1 MAYPNPAECQ
11 ELLIR
16 HRVPWH
22 IQEHSRQVC
31 RVALVL
37 GEALVAQGV
46 PLQLPLLSAGAL
58 LHDIA
63 KAATLANG
71 GNHALLGAE
80 WLTRLGYPQVA
91 DIVAQHVCLRQDPAT
106 LITIGEVEL
115 VNYADKR
122 VRHTDIVSLAA
133 RFADL
138 QQRYGRTPEA
148 RRLIAANARRSQVLE
163 EKIFLP
169 LNFHPDDIP
178 QLVQRREL

>member
-1 MAYPNPAECQ
+1 MVCPTPAECQ
-11 ELLIR
+11 ELLTKY
-16 HRVPWH
+16 RVPLH

-46 PLQLPLLSAGAL
+46 SLQLPLLAAGAL

-63 KAATLANG
+63 KAATLAKG

-80 WLTRLGYPQVA
+80 WLTNLGYPQVA
-91 DIVAQHVCLRQDPAT
+91 EIVAQHVCLRQDPAT
-106 LITIGEVEL
+106 LVAIGEVEL

-122 VRHTDIVSLAA
+122 VRHTDIVSLTA

-138 QQRYGRTPEA
+138 HQRYGRTPEA
-148 RRLIAANARRSQVLE
+148 RRLIAANARRSRILE

-169 LNFHPDDIP
+169 LNFQPDDIP
-178 QLVQRREL
+178 YLVQRREL